1 MVVHLPMAV
10 DARPYVEELW
20 ELEAGVPE
28 HRHHHSRAQK
38 LKLRME
44 TPSIIRSNTSLSRTS
59 LHHPPNLLDVMAVQ
73 TQLMQR
79 MAEAME
85 HRGNGGNH
93 ATPQD
98 EDLTRKIERFIH
110 LNAPTLSYSD
120 NPVDVDDW
128 LRVIETKLDLTVYS
142 DKECVA
148 IATHH
153 LEGPAK
159 AWWDN
164 YTASH
169 PNPVFIT

>member
-1 MVVHLPMAV
+1 LVDVMVV
-10 DARPYVEELW
+10 
-20 ELEAGVPE
+20 
-28 HRHHHSRAQK
+28 
-38 LKLRME
+38 
-44 TPSIIRSNTSLSRTS
+44 
-59 LHHPPNLLDVMAVQ
+59 Q
-73 TQLMQR
+73 THLMQR

-93 ATPQD
+93 TTPQD

-110 LNAPTLSYSD
+110 LNAPTFSYSD
-120 NPVDVDDW
+120 NPLDADDW
-128 LRVIETKLDLTVYS
+128 LRVIETKLDLTVCS
-142 DKECVA
+142 DEEYVA
-148 IATHH
+148 IATHQ

>member
-1 MVVHLPMAV
+1 
-10 DARPYVEELW
+10 
-20 ELEAGVPE
+20 
-28 HRHHHSRAQK
+28 
-38 LKLRME
+38 
-44 TPSIIRSNTSLSRTS
+44 
-59 LHHPPNLLDVMAVQ
+59 MAVQ

-98 EDLTRKIERFIH
+98 VDLTRKIERFIH

-120 NPVDVDDW
+120 NPLDVDNW

-142 DKECVA
+142 DEECVA
-148 IATHH
+148 IATHR

-169 PNPVFIT
+169 PKPVFITWLEFCEAFREQYLPNDLLIQKVQKFRTMTQGAMRVEEYERHFMKMMQYAPDDTNTD